1 MDTNQSLVS
10 DVTHHWSGRKTYK
23 RDIKVKQAIV
33 KKMYTFQNLHVLN
46 VVKSCSIYEK
56 SDNINLHVVNF

>member
-10 DVTHHWSGRKTYK
+10 DVTHYWSGRKTYK
-23 RDIKVKQAIV
+23 RDIEVE
-33 KKMYTFQNLHVLN
+33 KMYTFQNLHVLN

-56 SDNINLHVVNF
+56 SDSINLHVVNF

>member
-1 MDTNQSLVS
+1 METNHSLVS
-10 DVTHHWSGRKTYK
+10 DVTHYWSGRKTCK
-23 RDIKVKQAIV
+23 RGIEVKQASV

-56 SDNINLHVVNF
+56 K